1 LTAVRRCW
9 ESAKGRS
16 EPRNTV
22 GRQAKCPLATQRSPL
37 CFSPGCESARGI
49 SFASSRCPLAAAAF
63 SPPERP
69 ASSSISMLAR
79 CSSSF
84 SIERSL
90 AFPKRHRDAMIE
102 SAGKAGIKVGPEF
115 RREFPV
121 PVLETARPYITTAR
135 RCRDMPIGLHDQP
148 SSAADFPMDCVD
160 NRSPKWRRTRPL
172 RVRVCDIDEPLR
184 ECSAGMRVYPPVL
197 LSR

>member
-1 LTAVRRCW
+1 MTNERWSAQVLTAVRRCW

-69 ASSSISMLAR
+69 ASSSISMLTR

-90 AFPKRHRDAMIE
+90 VSPKRHRDAIIE
-102 SAGKAGIKVGPEF
+102 SAEKAGIKVDLEF
-115 RREFPV
+115 RREF
-121 PVLETARPYITTAR
+121 TARICWDVIRIAHSTHEMQRMRGSISAPRLSLYS
-135 RCRDMPIGLHDQP
+135 D
-148 SSAADFPMDCVD
+148 SSAKPD
-160 NRSPKWRRTRPL
+160 RP
-172 RVRVCDIDEPLR
+172 
-184 ECSAGMRVYPPVL
+184 A
-197 LSR
+197 